1 MRMSARPLIYP
12 PMPCHSVCRDIHGI
26 PGKSAGKMMVG
37 NGVNNLKKM
46 DLRDRGQKK

>member
-1 MRMSARPLIYP
+1 MSARPLIYP
-12 PMPCHSVCRDIHGI
+12 PMPCRDIHGI
-26 PGKSAGKMMVG
+26 PGKPAGKMMVG